1 MILVN
6 RKDPSIKSAMIGTF
20 LIANLIFTVDDEAGV
35 QQSYEEGV
43 ERLNWIDC
51 DTFVY
56 DF

>member
-43 ERLNWIDC
+43 ERLN
-51 DTFVY
+51 
-56 DF
+56 